1 MSYKAGSKSFSV
13 QVPTHTEYITEY
25 LGGGGQNSPVR
36 TRHRAVEVA
45 DKDYLDV
52 NVDLYVDD
60 APFNE
65 SARDCRNSVTELTGS
80 VAAMNVAQ
88 VATIKKS
95 GEKISQTIVGGFYNM
110 VKSEISQQLAEMYS
124 KFEALLARI
133 NSISK
138 LVAVQKETMER
149 DYSRISRQY
158 LELFDGLDE
167 ALNRRIRSLDAP
179 AFEAN
184 AAGKNALAQ
193 RFIKSGVAG
202 TLISAEENPAY
213 QIQLEISS
221 LRRRIQEAIAGISTI
236 LDQER
241 EYENYMQAIVHGEP
255 AEQKNFTY
263 VPVMGVTADRFDTQ
277 ETYTEAKIPSDI
289 PFNLRQIMSKR
300 VLEEIDKEEMPLSS
314 EEKEKMD
321 FYFQSETEKWMDGT
335 EEANRNKNNR
345 VAEMINRLWKQDG
358 AN

>member
-13 QVPTHTEYITEY
+13 QIPTHTEHYTVY
-25 LGGGGQNSPVR
+25 DGGGGQNSPVR
-36 TRHRAVEVA
+36 THTVSVEVP
-45 DKDYLDV
+45 DKSYVDV
-52 NVDLYVDD
+52 NVNLYVDD
-60 APFNE
+60 APFNA
-65 SARDCRNSVTELTGS
+65 SANDCRDSVKALTGS
-80 VAAMNVAQ
+80 VAVMNAAQ
-88 VATIKKS
+88 VESIKKS
-95 GEKISQTIVGGFYNM
+95 GDKISKTIVGGFYNM
-110 VKSEISQQLAEMYS
+110 VKSEISQQLAEMFS

-138 LVAVQKETMER
+138 LVTTQKEIMER

-158 LELFDGLDE
+158 LELFDGLDD

-184 AAGKNALAQ
+184 SAGKNVLAQ

-202 TLISAEENPAY
+202 TLISAAENPAY
-213 QIQLEISS
+213 QIQLEVSS
-221 LRRRIQEAIAGISTI
+221 LRKRIQEAIVGISTI

-241 EYENYMQAIVHGEP
+241 EYEEYIQSIVHE
-255 AEQKNFTY
+255 ESTDQNNFTY
-263 VPVMGVTADRFDTQ
+263 IPVMGVVADRFDSK
-277 ETYTEAKIPSDI
+277 ESYTETSIPSGISHD
-289 PFNLRQIMSKR
+289 LKSIMSKR
-300 VLEEIDKEEMPLSS
+300 VLEEIDRKEVSLSE

-321 FYFQSETEKWMDGT
+321 FYFQSETEKWMNDSGN
-335 EEANRNKNNR
+335 ENKLKNNR

>member
-80 VAAMNVAQ
+80 VAAMNAAQ

-202 TLISAEENPAY
+202 TLISLRKRIRPTRSSWKFLRCAAASRRPSSVSRPYSTRKGNTRVTCRRLSMEN
-213 QIQLEISS
+213 
-221 LRRRIQEAIAGISTI
+221 RR
-236 LDQER
+236 
-241 EYENYMQAIVHGEP
+241 
-255 AEQKNFTY
+255 
-263 VPVMGVTADRFDTQ
+263 
-277 ETYTEAKIPSDI
+277 
-289 PFNLRQIMSKR
+289 SKR
-300 VLEEIDKEEMPLSS
+300 TLPMFRSWV
-314 EEKEKMD
+314 
-321 FYFQSETEKWMDGT
+321 
-335 EEANRNKNNR
+335 
-345 VAEMINRLWKQDG
+345 
-358 AN
+358 

>member
-13 QVPTHTEYITEY
+13 QVPKHTEYITEY

-193 RFIKSGVAG
+193 RFIKSGVA
-202 TLISAEENPAY
+202 
-213 QIQLEISS
+213 
-221 LRRRIQEAIAGISTI
+221 
-236 LDQER
+236 
-241 EYENYMQAIVHGEP
+241 
-255 AEQKNFTY
+255 
-263 VPVMGVTADRFDTQ
+263 
-277 ETYTEAKIPSDI
+277 
-289 PFNLRQIMSKR
+289 
-300 VLEEIDKEEMPLSS
+300 
-314 EEKEKMD
+314 
-321 FYFQSETEKWMDGT
+321 
-335 EEANRNKNNR
+335 
-345 VAEMINRLWKQDG
+345 
-358 AN
+358 